1 MASNNIARLGV
12 VLGLD
17 TAEFTAAIDQ
27 AIAKNRAMGVQLKRD
42 SEAAAAEIIK
52 LKFATEDYGKALS
65 QVQIIERE
73 IQSGR
78 YTKIDDKLKE
88 QLRMQAKAY
97 DDVAKST
104 KTATSGMTAFQQQS
118 LMYQTTDFFTQ
129 VASGQSVLIAA
140 IQQGGQLK
148 DTYGGLVPM
157 FKALGS
163 MITVFRVAMVGLA
176 AAAGT
181 VGFALYKGHEEFVRL
196 RDDLRLTGNFA
207 GITQDQF
214 ALLAEGIS
222 GNMVA
227 SIGEAKEV
235 LSQLVASGNFT
246 GATFSSVGDTIL
258 RFAKVSGLS
267 ADEAAK
273 KLIPSLNGTA
283 ASAKSLNDQY
293 HFLTMAQYLQIEA
306 LERQGKK
313 QEAIILTTDALNASL
328 KSIKVETGYLSQA
341 WQTVTEKA
349 SAAWNAMM
357 NWGKPDTVG
366 EKLKKQSELILQA
379 MKVLDVRP
387 NDLAAK
393 AQFEKAT
400 QAYKALAE
408 ERDAGDK
415 AAAEKSAAALK
426 VQTEIEQRAKAG
438 GFSKDQANIQLLEK
452 IRLDTKLVAD
462 KQYANERMII
472 DLDAQRAIDTA
483 QAEFKKKQTD
493 EVGYYTAR
501 NTQVLNAQL
510 AQIEQDRIVK
520 VNKYKLGLMVKEA
533 AFADELLDENIK
545 AQVEALKVISDR
557 QLASYNKFKVDKDAL
572 QYDKDRLAVQEQM
585 MYATDRELKQEMLR
599 LDVAREIK
607 AVNESYLPDEEKTI
621 ELGRIREK
629 EAMKS
634 LQIDAQ
640 DRLDRMK
647 EFTSVV
653 FSNMSSAI
661 DNFVKTGKLNF
672 KDFARSIIQDLIAIQ
687 LKAQATSLLG
697 MAFKGMGLPGIGGG
711 GNGFVNDMGGLELA
725 GSLGFANGGD
735 PPVGRVSVV
744 GERGPELFVPRTA
757 GTIIPNHALAGM
769 GGGGQTVNYNG
780 PFIQNMSAIDTQSG
794 LQFLAKNKA
803 SVWSAY
809 QSANRSIPMSR

>member
-17 TAEFTAAIDQ
+17 TAEFTAAIDK
-27 AIAKNRAMGVQLKRD
+27 AILENRKLKNAITKD
-42 SEAAAAEIIK
+42 SNAAAAEIVQ
-52 LKFATEDYGKALS
+52 LKYATEDYGKALT
-65 QVQIIERE
+65 QVDLAQRE
-73 IQSGR
+73 ISSGR
-78 YTKIDDKLKE
+78 FKNATSELKA
-88 QLRMQAKAY
+88 QLLQQAAALDEVK
-97 DDVAKST
+97 KST
-104 KTATSGMTAFQQQS
+104 KGASAGMTAFQQQS

-129 VASGQSVLIAA
+129 VASGQSVMIAA

-148 DTYGGLVPM
+148 DTMGGLGPM
-157 FKALGS
+157 FKMLAGL
-163 MITVFRVAMVGLA
+163 ITPFRVAMVGLTA
-176 AAAGT
+176 AVGT
-181 VGFALYKGHEEFVRL
+181 TAFALYKGHEEFTRL

-207 GITQDQF
+207 GITHGQF
-214 ALLAEGIS
+214 ALLADGIS

-258 RFAKVSGLS
+258 RFAKISGLS

-273 KLIPSLNGTA
+273 KLMPALNGTA

-293 HFLTMAQYLQIEA
+293 HFLTMEQYLQIEA

-313 QEAIILTTDALNASL
+313 QEAIILTSDALNASL
-328 KSIKVETGYLSQA
+328 KSVKVEVGYLSQA
-341 WQTVTEKA
+341 WQTVSEKA

-357 NWGKPDTVG
+357 NWGKPDTIE
-366 EKLKKQSELILQA
+366 EKLKKQGEAIVSA
-379 MKVLDVRP
+379 MKVLEVRP

-393 AQFEKAT
+393 AQFENASK
-400 QAYKALAE
+400 AYKALAE
-408 ERDAGDK
+408 ERDASDK

-426 VQTEIEQRAKAG
+426 TQTEIELRAKAG
-438 GFSKDQANIQLLEK
+438 GFSKEQANIQLLAK
-452 IRLDTKLVAD
+452 LQLDTKLAVD

-472 DLDAQRAIDTA
+472 DLDAQRSIDA
-483 QAEFKKKQTD
+483 AKAEFKKKQTD
-493 EVGYYTAR
+493 EVGVYTAK
-501 NTQVLNAQL
+501 NTEILNEQI
-510 AQIEQDRIVK
+510 AQIEQDRKTKIH
-520 VNKYKLGLMVKEA
+520 KYAIGLMVKEA
-533 AFADELLDENIK
+533 AFADELRDESIK
-545 AQVEALKVISDR
+545 AQVDALKLVSDR
-557 QLASYNKFKVDKDAL
+557 QLTSYNKFKVDKDSL
-572 QYDKDRLAVQEQM
+572 QYDKDRLAVQEKM
-585 MYATDRELKQEMLR
+585 MFATDRELKQEMLR

-607 AVNESYLPDEEKTI
+607 AIEDSYLPDQEKSV
-621 ELGRIREK
+621 EMKRIREK

-653 FSNMSSAI
+653 FSNMSTAI

-687 LKAQATSLLG
+687 LKAQAVTLLN
-697 MAFKGMGLPGIGGG
+697 MAFKAVGAFSVPSNASTIIPMQPGGG
-711 GNGFVNDMGGLELA
+711 YAD
-725 GSLGFANGGD
+725 GGD
-735 PPVGRVSVV
+735 PPVGQASWV
-744 GERGPELFVPRTA
+744 GERGPEIFVPRTA

-769 GGGGQTVNYNG
+769 GGGGQTINYNG

-794 LQFLAKNKA
+794 IQFLAQNKQTIWA
-803 SVWSAY
+803 VN
-809 QSANRSIPMSR
+809 QSAQRSLPMSR